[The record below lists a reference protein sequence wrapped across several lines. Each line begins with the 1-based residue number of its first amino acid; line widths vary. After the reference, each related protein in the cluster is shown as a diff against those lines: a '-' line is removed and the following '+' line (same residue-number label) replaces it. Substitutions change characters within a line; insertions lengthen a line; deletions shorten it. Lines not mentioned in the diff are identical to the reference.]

1 MAATMALIRRAIE
14 VLQVAVSYMYNSPDK
29 PEKPLL
35 HEDIEG
41 SVRFPVLLIC

>member
-14 VLQVAVSYMYNSPDK
+14 VLQVAVSYNSPDK

-41 SVRFPVLLIC
+41 SVRFPVLSLH